1 MITVHFF
8 ASYREQLDC
17 DKLILKDGEHP
28 NTLTELKAQLAQK
41 GNEWQRIMSSDRTL
55 MAVNQTM
62 TRANVTLNDGDEVA
76 FFPPVTGG

>member
-1 MITVHFF
+1 MITVYFF

-17 DKLILKDGEHP
+17 DKLILKDGEYP

-41 GNEWQRIMSSDRTL
+41 GDIWQGIMSSDRTL

-62 TRANVTLNDGDEVA
+62 TRINVTLNDGDEVA